1 MNISLLTG
9 LGLIII
15 AAVCNGLYA
24 APSKYMKSL
33 NWENTWGSFF
43 LMTTIIIPLIV
54 AMLFLNKP
62 LNSLIDTWT
71 EAGSQ
76 YIIIPFVFGMLW
88 GLGFI
93 LWGKGLALTGISL
106 GYTIAFGLVAIV
118 GSVIP
123 LLLASG
129 GNDFSKGNMV
139 ILTGI
144 LICLAGIIVS
154 GIAGKNRESLQNV
167 TKGGVN
173 RKLFLKGLLFVVLA
187 GLFSGCLNIGFTYG
201 AVIVERSIS
210 IYNNKPWMA
219 TLNIW
224 LLLFAGC
231 FIVSGS
237 YTLILH
243 IKNRS
248 FRNYIS
254 NNSGKDMMKIL
265 LMAVLHFLNLFLY
278 GAGAYL
284 LGKSGNVVGWAIN
297 FSLALVVANIFG
309 ILSGEWKGIHL
320 GTKVSLY
327 GGVLLLV
334 IGSVI
339 LGIGNNI

>member
-1 MNISLLTG
+1 M
-9 LGLIII
+9 
-15 AAVCNGLYA
+15 
-24 APSKYMKSL
+24 
-33 NWENTWGSFF
+33 
-43 LMTTIIIPLIV
+43 
-54 AMLFLNKP
+54 
-62 LNSLIDTWT
+62 
-71 EAGSQ
+71 
-76 YIIIPFVFGMLW
+76 FGMLW

-106 GYTIAFGLVAIV
+106 GYTIAFGLVAMV

-123 LLLASG
+123 LLLASE
-129 GNDFSKGNMV
+129 GNDFSKANMV
-139 ILTGI
+139 ILSGI

-154 GIAGKNRESLQNV
+154 GIAGKNRETLHSD
-167 TKGGVN
+167 TRDGVN
-173 RKLFLKGLLFVVLA
+173 RKMFIKGLLFVILA

-201 AVIVERSIS
+201 SVIVERSIS
-210 IYNNKPWMA
+210 IYNNKPWIA

-224 LLLFAGC
+224 LLLFVGC
-231 FIVSGS
+231 FVVSGS

-243 IKNRS
+243 IKNSS
-248 FRNYIS
+248 FRNYVS

-284 LGKSGNVVGWAIN
+284 LGKSGNAVGWAIN
-297 FSLALVVANIFG
+297 FSLALMVANIFG
-309 ILSGEWKGIHL
+309 ILSGEWKGINQS
-320 GTKVSLY
+320 TKVSLY
-327 GGVLLLV
+327 SGVLLLV